1 LKSIISAARASRAGG
16 TGRHCS
22 DRERSVQLQRG
33 GLVRGAVARRRLR
46 GWARCS
52 CPFWRLLLG
61 YFFGPKRDVLP
72 QQLSGR
78 AFRVI
83 YDPDDPNMVSREES
97 APQDEVD
104 GLPRDGLLG
113 AGAVEN
119 LLTRLL
125 R

>member
-1 LKSIISAARASRAGG
+1 
-16 TGRHCS
+16 
-22 DRERSVQLQRG
+22 
-33 GLVRGAVARRRLR
+33 
-46 GWARCS
+46 
-52 CPFWRLLLG
+52 
-61 YFFGPKRDVLP
+61 
-72 QQLSGR
+72 
-78 AFRVI
+78 VI